1 MKVTELKEL
10 RDKCI
15 LFNQFM
21 IEKGTIPKELVDA
34 YTESNRLL
42 ESAYQEGKIK
52 PLRAASND
60 IDDQVVR
67 HMPLSMA
74 LELKSFFKAKL
85 GIDFDIFERARLK
98 SIEKILKKGKINN
111 PQEYELILNRVDEVY
126 LDISKAEEI
135 ERLNNL
141 LITYDKVK
149 LGKR

>member
-1 MKVTELKEL
+1 MEVTELKEL

-21 IEKGTIPKELVDA
+21 IKRGDIPKKLIGA

-42 ESAYQEGKIK
+42 ESAYQEGEIK

-60 IDDQVVR
+60 IDDQVIR

-85 GIDFDIFERARLK
+85 GIDLDIFEKARLK
-98 SIEKILKKGKINN
+98 SIEIILKKGKINN
-111 PQEYELILNRVDEVY
+111 PQEYELLLNRVDEVH
-126 LDISKAEEI
+126 LNVSKAEEV

-141 LITYDKVK
+141 LLTYDK
-149 LGKR
+149 GK

>member
-1 MKVTELKEL
+1 MEVTELKKL

-21 IEKGTIPKELVDA
+21 LERGAIPKELVGA

-60 IDDQVVR
+60 IDDQVIR
-67 HMPLSMA
+67 HMPSSMA

-85 GIDFDIFERARLK
+85 GIDLDIFEKARLK
-98 SIEKILKKGKINN
+98 SIEKVLKKGKINN
-111 PQEYELILNRVDEVY
+111 PQEYELLLNRVDEVH
-126 LDISKAEEI
+126 LAVSKAEEI

-141 LITYDKVK
+141 LITYDK
-149 LGKR
+149 GK

>member
-1 MKVTELKEL
+1 METTELKKL

-21 IEKGTIPKELVDA
+21 IERGAIPKELVGA
-34 YTESNRLL
+34 YIESNRLL

-60 IDDQVVR
+60 IDDQVIR

-85 GIDFDIFERARLK
+85 GIDLDVFEKARLK
-98 SIEKILKKGKINN
+98 SIEKVLKKGKINN
-111 PQEYELILNRVDEVY
+111 PQEYELLLNRVDEIH
-126 LDISKAEEI
+126 LDVSKVEEI

-141 LITYDKVK
+141 LITYDK
-149 LGKR
+149 GK